1 MSDQV
6 HAPEE
11 IADLRGCIQP
21 DNGLF
26 NLGHYMSWTPGER
39 EIVLDC
45 RFSLPEL
52 RAIVAHMEKYFK

>member
-11 IADLRGCIQP
+11 IADLSDYIQS

-26 NLGHYMSWTPGER
+26 DLGHYMAWPPRER
-39 EIVLDC
+39 EIVLDS

-52 RAIVAHMEKYFK
+52 KAIVAHMEKYSK